1 MLVFALYP
9 DDPGNRATGSLFIP
23 AGLAS
28 IIVLGAYA
36 WRQLRQIEP
45 LIPRALLRSRQFIG
59 SSIANLLIG
68 GALMVALVD
77 VPLLGSLGFN
87 LNQIDSGLLLT
98 RFLVGVPVGAVLGGL
113 MARRFCGWQAPMLR
127 IGIAANSFVHMF

>member
-1 MLVFALYP
+1 M
-9 DDPGNRATGSLFIP
+9 
-23 AGLAS
+23 
-28 IIVLGAYA
+28 LGAYA

-77 VPLLGSLGFN
+77 VPLLGRLVFN
-87 LNQIDSGLLLT
+87 LNQLDSISPSAALPPE
-98 RFLVGVPVGAVLGGL
+98 RNHVG
-113 MARRFCGWQAPMLR
+113 
-127 IGIAANSFVHMF
+127 